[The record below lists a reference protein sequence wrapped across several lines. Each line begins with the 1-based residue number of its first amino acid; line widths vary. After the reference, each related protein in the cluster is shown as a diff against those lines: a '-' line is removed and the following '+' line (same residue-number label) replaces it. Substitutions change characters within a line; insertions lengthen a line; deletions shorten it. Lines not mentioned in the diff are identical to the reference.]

1 MGENY
6 HSVYANSHANYLH
19 EEMMLKRN
27 VDIDNSRQMTDWPVS
42 MKAADQFIFNAIM
55 FDYMLRLSHIIW

>member
-42 MKAADQFIFNAIM
+42 MKAADQFIF
-55 FDYMLRLSHIIW
+55 